1 MSRSIIKTVNAPEA
15 IGPYSQAV
23 KQGNLLFVSG
33 QLPIDPATGKIT
45 GDIKE
50 QTRQSLENLKSILLA
65 SGTSPVNVLK
75 TTVFL
80 KNMDDFAV
88 MNGVYQEYFPQNAP
102 ARSTVEV
109 SRIPRGALVEIEAI
123 AAIDGNKQ

>member
-1 MSRSIIKTVNAPEA
+1 MSRFIIKTASAPEA

-23 KQGNLLFVSG
+23 KLGNLLFVSG
-33 QLPIDPATGKIT
+33 QLPIAPATGIIT

-50 QTRQSLENLKSILLA
+50 QTRQSLENLKAVLLA
-65 SGTSPVNVLK
+65 AGASLTTILK

-80 KNMDDFAV
+80 KNLDDFTV
-88 MNGVYQEYFPQNAP
+88 MNGIYQEYFPKDAP

-109 SRIPRGALVEIEAI
+109 SRIPRGALIEIEAI
-123 AAIDGNKQ
+123 AAIDEGK

>member
-1 MSRSIIKTVNAPEA
+1 MSREIIKTANAPEA

-23 KQGNLLFVSG
+23 KSGNFLFVSG
-33 QLPIDPATGKIT
+33 QLPLNPATGKIT

-50 QTRQSLENLKSILLA
+50 QTRQSLENLKAILQAA
-65 SGTSPVNVLK
+65 SSSTSKVMK

-80 KNMDDFAV
+80 KNLDDFTV
-88 MNGVYQEYFPQNAP
+88 MNEIYSEYFPKDAP
-102 ARSTVEV
+102 ARSTIEV

-123 AAIDGNKQ
+123 AVT

>member
-1 MSRSIIKTVNAPEA
+1 MSRVIIKTANAPEA

-33 QLPIDPATGKIT
+33 QIPIDPATGKIS
-45 GDIKE
+45 GDIAQ
-50 QTRQSLENLKSILLA
+50 QTRQSLENLKAILLA
-65 SGTSPVNVLK
+65 GGASPAKVLK

-80 KNMDDFAV
+80 KNMDDFTV
-88 MNGVYQEYFPQNAP
+88 MNGIYQEYFPKDAP

-109 SRIPRGALVEIEAI
+109 SRIPLGALVEIEAI
-123 AAIDGNKQ
+123 AALDDGK

>member
-1 MSRSIIKTVNAPEA
+1 MSRLIIKTTNAPEA

-23 KQGNLLFVSG
+23 KLGNLLFVSG

-50 QTRQSLENLKSILLA
+50 QARQSLENLKAILIA
-65 SGTSPVNVLK
+65 SGASLVNVLK

-80 KNMDDFAV
+80 KNMDDFTL
-88 MNGVYQEYFPQNAP
+88 MNGIYQVYFPKDAP

-109 SRIPRGALVEIEAI
+109 ARIPRGALIEIEAI
-123 AAIDGNKQ
+123 AAIDANN

>member
-1 MSRSIIKTVNAPEA
+1 MSKSIIKTANAPEA

-33 QLPIDPATGKIT
+33 QLPFNPATGKIA

-50 QTRQSLENLKSILLA
+50 QTRQSLENLKAILLA
-65 SGTSPVNVLK
+65 SGTSLSNVLK

-80 KNMDDFAV
+80 KNIDDFAV

-109 SRIPRGALVEIEAI
+109 ARIPRGAFVEIEAI
-123 AAIDGNKQ
+123 AAIDVNKE

>member
-1 MSRSIIKTVNAPEA
+1 MSRVIIKTANAPEA

-33 QLPIDPATGKIT
+33 QVPIDPATGKIS
-45 GDIKE
+45 GDITQ
-50 QTRQSLENLKSILLA
+50 QTRQSLENLKAILLA
-65 SGTSPVNVLK
+65 AGTSPANVLK

-80 KNMDDFAV
+80 KNMDDFTV
-88 MNGVYQEYFPQNAP
+88 MNGIYQEYFPQNAP

-123 AAIDGNKQ
+123 AAIDAKKE